1 MKVDERD
8 RQSLRERLDTVLGEQ
23 PAEVLMDMLE
33 RASGHEPA
41 THDDMLALGTRL
53 DGIDKRLD
61 GIDARLD
68 QMDRRLD
75 QVDTRFEMVD
85 VRFEKLDARFESR
98 TADLTRSVVFTGIG
112 VAMSSWGLLFA
123 ALGFG

>member
-41 THDDMLALGTRL
+41 THDDMLALGT
-53 DGIDKRLD
+53 RLD

-112 VAMSSWGLLFA
+112 VAMSSWGPLFA

>member
-53 DGIDKRLD
+53 DGID
-61 GIDARLD
+61 ARLD

-75 QVDTRFEMVD
+75 QVDTRFEMI
-85 VRFEKLDARFESR
+85 DARFESR
-98 TADLTRSVVFTGIG
+98 TADLTRSLVFTGIG

>member
-1 MKVDERD
+1 
-8 RQSLRERLDTVLGEQ
+8 VLGEQ

-53 DGIDKRLD
+53 DGID
-61 GIDARLD
+61 ARLD

-75 QVDTRFEMVD
+75 QVDTRFEMID
-85 VRFEKLDARFESR
+85 ARFEKLDARFESR
-98 TADLTRSVVFTGIG
+98 TADLTRSLVFTGIG
-112 VAMSSWGLLFA
+112 VAMSSWVCCSPPWGSADPGRLLVADGLKHVES
-123 ALGFG
+123 

>member
-41 THDDMLALGTRL
+41 THDDMLALGPRL
-53 DGIDKRLD
+53 DGIDTRLD

-75 QVDTRFEMVD
+75 QVDT
-85 VRFEKLDARFESR
+85 RFEKLDARFESR

-112 VAMSSWGLLFA
+112 VAMSSWGPLFA